1 MKLHEYRA
9 KEIFSQYGIP
19 IPKGIVIDNEGDAE
33 ALLKELKFP
42 VALKAQVL
50 VGGRGKAGGIKF
62 ASTKSEAMKIIP
74 ELLGMELKGYT
85 VRQLLIEEKADLI
98 HARELYVGFTVN
110 RKSRSFTCILSSRG
124 GVDIEEVARENPK
137 AIARFDIDPD
147 VGFQQYHARKMAKQ
161 IGLSARAMLKVA
173 VITIKLYEVFKAYDG
188 ELAEINPLILTNN
201 GNVVAVDAVLN
212 IDNNAVFRHLEF
224 KTEGET
230 TEEFTALEKEAR
242 EAGLAYVDL
251 PGNIAIIGCGAGLVM
266 ASLDILQQYNGEPAN
281 FLDVGGGANA
291 RNMSKALS
299 IVLKKPG
306 VRSIFINIFGG
317 ITKCDEIA
325 KGIVDIAP
333 SIPISVRMMG
343 TNEEEGK
350 KILTDNGYH
359 VYENMEDSA
368 KNAVEQARAYCHKCE
383 ARKNVEVCTCDNV
396 RGIAASKGT
405 DSAEFREGA

>member
-9 KEIFSQYGIP
+9 KEIFSQFGIP
-19 IPKGIVIDNEGDAE
+19 VPKSIVIDNENEGE
-33 ALLKELKFP
+33 AIHKELEFP

-50 VGGRGKAGGIKF
+50 VGGRGKAGGIRF
-62 ASTKSEAMKIIP
+62 AESMNEARRIIP
-74 ELLGMELKGYT
+74 ELLGMELKGHA

-124 GVDIEEVARENPK
+124 GVDIEEVARENPG
-137 AIARFDIDPD
+137 AIARFDIDPE
-147 VGFQQYHARKMAKQ
+147 VGFQQYHARKLSKQ
-161 IGLSARAMLKVA
+161 IGLAGKKMLKVA
-173 VITIKLYEVFKAYDG
+173 AITVKLYDVFRAYDG
-188 ELAEINPLILTNN
+188 ELAEINPLILTDD
-201 GNVVAVDAVLN
+201 GNVIAVDAVLN
-212 IDNNAVFRHLEF
+212 IDNNALFRHPEF
-224 KTEGET
+224 SSEGKTS
-230 TEEFTALEKEAR
+230 EEFTDLEKEAR

-251 PGNIAIIGCGAGLVM
+251 PGDIGIIGCGAGLVM
-266 ASLDILQQYNGEPAN
+266 ASLDILKQFNGEPAN

-291 RNMSKALS
+291 RNMAKALS
-299 IVLKKPG
+299 IVLKKPD

-325 KGIVDIAP
+325 RGIVDTAP
-333 SIPISVRMMG
+333 GIPISVRMMG

-368 KNAVEQARAYCHKCE
+368 KNAVEQAKAY
-383 ARKNVEVCTCDNV
+383 
-396 RGIAASKGT
+396 
-405 DSAEFREGA
+405 REGL